1 MESLT
6 AATTTA
12 PTPAAAPSWRES
24 AAGRFGGFGGYL
36 RRNPSLALG
45 LVILALLLAIGI
57 VGPLF
62 VDTTQAQPATS
73 PPDIAPSREYPLGT
87 DDQGRNLFAVVV
99 AGLPMTM
106 RIGFIAGLVGTG
118 IGIVLGFTAGYT
130 GGATDNVIRT
140 LADILLTVPGLMVL
154 IVLASTIK
162 GSITVDQMA
171 LVVASLAWMW
181 PTRTIRSQ
189 VLSLRERA
197 YVQMAKMSGMKP
209 WEIIFYELMPN
220 LLPYL
225 AASFVGAVGA
235 AVLASVGLEALGLG
249 PQNAPTMGMTIYWVL
264 AFNALIR
271 GLWWWW
277 LTPIV
282 LLMLFFVSLM
292 LISVGLD
299 EIANPRVRR
308 ATT

>member
-1 MESLT
+1 METIT
-6 AATTTA
+6 ANTA
-12 PTPAAAPSWRES
+12 EVSAPSWRERNG
-24 AAGRFGGFGGYL
+24 GRANTFGTYL
-36 RRNPSLALG
+36 RRNPSLAIG
-45 LVILALLLAIGI
+45 LVILLLLLSIGI
-57 VGPLF
+57 IGPLF
-62 VDTTQAQPATS
+62 VDVNQAQPGVDGTL
-73 PPDIAPSREYPLGT
+73 PELAPSREYPLGT
-87 DDQGRNLFAVVV
+87 DYLGRNLLAVVV
-99 AGLPMTM
+99 AGLPLTL
-106 RIGFIAGLVGTG
+106 RVGVIAGLVGTV
-118 IGIVLGFTAGYT
+118 IGIILGFVAGYT

-225 AASFVGAVGA
+225 AASFVGAVGS

-249 PQNAPTMGMTIYWVL
+249 PQNAPTMGMTIYW
-264 AFNALIR
+264 AISDNALIR

-277 LTPIV
+277 MTPIV

-292 LISVGLD
+292 LISTGLD
-299 EIANPRVRR
+299 EIANPRIRR